1 MKRIFVRAISRS
13 GGTLLTTV
21 LDAHPQVA
29 MSYEVYEH
37 LLSPSDEA
45 HEGIATVIEALK
57 AATAP
62 RSLLR
67 NGGNRR
73 IDNRHLQTFVGRAM
87 RGGIEPKRLLHL
99 LEQHAAEGQGLADF
113 RDRSLFVERMA
124 VDKMHRE
131 GKRHWGVKINTR
143 CEDMAELWPDAYFL
157 FMLRDGRDIAAS
169 RKNVGEFNQTAAQV
183 ARGWGQNVQK
193 FREFAEQT
201 GTRARMVR
209 YERLTD
215 EPEAELREVFEF
227 LDLPWDDRV
236 LNFHQQDLSIY
247 RNPSGHLSAEQ
258 LTHAINSGSV
268 GRWKKDL
275 TAEEIAAFEQ
285 EAGDLL
291 EGVGYERS

>member
-13 GGTLLTTV
+13 GGTLLATV

-37 LLSPSDEA
+37 LLSPPDGAEESISA
-45 HEGIATVIEALK
+45 VIAALK
-57 AATAP
+57 DATAP
-62 RSLLR
+62 RPVFR
-67 NGGNRR
+67 GGGMRR

-87 RGGIEPKRLLHL
+87 RGGVEPGRLLQL
-99 LEQHAAEGQGLADF
+99 LEQHAAEGLELSDF
-113 RDRSLFVERMA
+113 RGRSLFVERLA
-124 VDKMHRE
+124 VEKMRRE
-131 GKRHWGVKINTR
+131 GKRHWGVKINAR
-143 CEDMAELWPDAYFL
+143 CEDVAELWPDAYFL

-169 RKNVGEFNQTAAQV
+169 RKNVGEFHQTAAEV

-193 FREFAEQT
+193 FLDFSGRPGAK
-201 GTRARMVR
+201 GLMVR

-215 EPEAELREVFEF
+215 DPEGELREVFDF
-227 LDLPWDDRV
+227 LDLPWDGRV
-236 LNFHQQDLSIY
+236 LDFHQQDLSIY

-268 GRWKKDL
+268 GRWQRDL
-275 TAEEIAAFEQ
+275 TGEEIAAFER
-285 EAGDLL
+285 EAGDML